1 MSERRRRLVGRKS
14 RYVLLGVG
22 VLLSGLLAMSFML
35 SGTGIEDAEATAET
49 RAEQFTDA
57 FLFTELT
64 PELLARD
71 IMGTPYRDLL
81 ISVQA
86 GILSDHRVVRLRIWK
101 AGGDLIFSTAQRDK
115 VDEFFARENAE
126 IARASQGEIVST
138 ATGQRVPPED
148 GLEGSDEKLYQTYV
162 PLELDGAVAP
172 FAVVQIDQRYA
183 SIENAAN
190 RIWRLVQMFL
200 ILALV
205 GFAGVSVIS
214 LRQSPGAEPASSQEP
229 RQPRQ
234 PRRSREERKRRDEE
248 ARALSSEHAERQAGM
263 GQRIAQAGPRI
274 REMAPE
280 KAREMGPE
288 KVPQGVRKRLEET
301 ELQLRAEQAER
312 EQFAGEVHRLR
323 AALAEKEA
331 ELALEREGAS
341 TDSGG
346 AKRIAELE
354 AALKDA
360 ERRAT
365 EVPAAAKREKAA
377 KASTELRKA
386 QLEIEDLKLRLA
398 EAERSTE
405 GLGAARAATDES
417 KKELAQADA
426 SVEAAKEE
434 AEEAKGIAARANAA
448 AEEAKAVAA
457 EARAE
462 ARRAKEGAAAL
473 AAEAEEGKAEVARAV
488 FEAERLQ
495 NELERRGVDVER
507 LREELEGAVAQVSR
521 VTAERHAAATQAS
534 AIAAT
539 QGAELAEARASATEA
554 ADEVREADAVR
565 VRAAKRGAPD
575 LASLQARIEEMESQ
589 RRSDVSELQ
598 LAQQSLANTQ
608 FELMEA
614 TRKLKSAEERHGD
627 EGDDE
632 PAEGKRPARRPRT
645 ERGLLRHPEPSRESE
660 PPRDLEPAEEDMAM
674 FRPAES
680 PIETRSDLPPDEEP
694 EEELAGL
701 SLRER
706 LARAAAARHRTG
718 PS

>member
-1 MSERRRRLVGRKS
+1 MSERRRRLVGKKS
-14 RYVLLGVG
+14 RFVLLGVG

-35 SGTGIEDAEATAET
+35 SGTGIEGAEATAET
-49 RAEQFTDA
+49 RAEQFAEA

-64 PELLARD
+64 PDLLARD

-126 IARASQGEIVST
+126 IARASTGEIVST
-138 ATGQRVPPED
+138 ATGLRVPPVD
-148 GLEGSDEKLYQTYV
+148 GLEGSDEKLYQSYV

-172 FAVVQIDQRYA
+172 YAVVQIDQRYA
-183 SIENAAN
+183 SIEDAAN

-214 LRQSPGAEPASSQEP
+214 LRQSPGAEPASLD
-229 RQPRQ
+229 RQ
-234 PRRSREERKRRDEE
+234 PRRSRQERKQRDEE
-248 ARALSSEHAERQAGM
+248 ARALSAEHAERQAGM

-274 REMAPE
+274 KEMAPE

-288 KVPQGVRKRLEET
+288 TVPQGVRKRLEET

-312 EQFAGEVHRLR
+312 EQFAGEVQRLR

-331 ELALEREGAS
+331 ELALEREGPSA
-341 TDSGG
+341 DSRG

-377 KASTELRKA
+377 KADTELRKA

-398 EAERSTE
+398 AAERSTE
-405 GLGAARAATDES
+405 GLGAARAAKDES
-417 KKELAQADA
+417 KKELAQAKAAAQAANADAAQAGA

-434 AEEAKGIAARANAA
+434 AEEAKGIAARANVA

-457 EARAE
+457 EAKAE
-462 ARRAKEGAAAL
+462 ARRAKEEAASL
-473 AAEAEEGKAEVARAV
+473 AAEAEEGKAELARAV

-495 NELERRGVDVER
+495 NELERRGADVER
-507 LREELEGAVAQVSR
+507 LRDDLEGAVAQVSR
-521 VTAERHAAATQAS
+521 ATADREAATQA
-534 AIAAT
+534 A
-539 QGAELAEARASATEA
+539 GEA
-554 ADEVREADAVR
+554 READAVKAT
-565 VRAAKRGAPD
+565 AAKRGAPD
-575 LASLQARIEEMESQ
+575 LDSLLARIEQMESQ

-598 LAQQSLANTQ
+598 VAQQSLANTQ

-614 TRKLKSAEERHGD
+614 KRKLKSAENRLAGD
-627 EGDDE
+627 GGDE
-632 PAEGKRPARRPRT
+632 PAEEKRPPRRSRT

-660 PPRDLEPAEEDMAM
+660 PVRDVEPADEEMAA

-680 PIETRSDLPPDEEP
+680 PIEPTSDLAPDEET
-694 EEELAGL
+694 EEDLAGL

>member
-49 RAEQFTDA
+49 RAEQFADA

-64 PELLARD
+64 PDVLARD

-138 ATGQRVPPED
+138 ATGQRVPPVD
-148 GLEGSDEKLYQTYV
+148 GLDGSDEKLYQTYL
-162 PLELDGAVAP
+162 PLELDGAVTP
-172 FAVVQIDQRYA
+172 YAVVQIDQRYA
-183 SIENAAN
+183 SIEDAAN

-205 GFAGVSVIS
+205 GFAGVAAIS
-214 LRQSPGAEPASSQEP
+214 LRQTPGAEPASAD
-229 RQPRQ
+229 RQ
-234 PRRSREERKRRDEE
+234 PRRSREERRQRDEE
-248 ARALSSEHAERQAGM
+248 ARALSAEHAERQAGM

-274 REMAPE
+274 KEMAPE

-312 EQFAGEVHRLR
+312 EQFAGEAQRLR

-331 ELALEREGAS
+331 ELALEREGPSA
-341 TDSGG
+341 DSSA

-354 AALKDA
+354 SALKDA
-360 ERRAT
+360 ERRAA
-365 EVPAAAKREKAA
+365 EVPVAAKREKTA
-377 KASTELRKA
+377 KSNTELRKA

-405 GLGAARAATDES
+405 GLDAARAAKDES
-417 KKELAQADA
+417 KKELAQAKAAVEAANAAAAQADA
-426 SVEAAKEE
+426 LVEAAKEE
-434 AEEAKGIAARANAA
+434 AEEAKGIAARASAA
-448 AEEAKAVAA
+448 AEEAKAMAA

-462 ARRAKEGAAAL
+462 ARRAKEEAAAL
-473 AAEAEEGKAEVARAV
+473 AAEAEEGKAELARAV

-507 LREELEGAVAQVSR
+507 LRDELEGAVAQVSR
-521 VTAERHAAATQAS
+521 VTSEQEAAATP
-534 AIAAT
+534 AA
-539 QGAELAEARASATEA
+539 GEA
-554 ADEVREADAVR
+554 READAVKAS
-565 VRAAKRGAPD
+565 AAKRGAPD
-575 LASLQARIEEMESQ
+575 LASLLKRVEEMESQ

-614 TRKLKSAEERHGD
+614 TRKLKSAEERLTG

-632 PAEGKRPARRPRT
+632 PAEEKRPARRPRT
-645 ERGLLRHPEPSRESE
+645 ERGLLRHPEPYKEAK
-660 PPRDLEPAEEDMAM
+660 PARDLEPAEEDMAV
-674 FRPAES
+674 FHPAES
-680 PIETRSDLPPDEEP
+680 PIETPSDLPPGEET
-694 EEELAGL
+694 EEELAGP

-718 PS
+718 PSS

>member
-1 MSERRRRLVGRKS
+1 MSERRRRVVGRKS

-22 VLLSGLLAMSFML
+22 VLLSGLLTMSFML
-35 SGTGIEDAEATAET
+35 SGTGLEDAEATAET
-49 RAEQFTDA
+49 RAEQFAEA

-64 PELLARD
+64 PDLLARD

-126 IARASQGEIVST
+126 IARASQGETVST
-138 ATGQRVPPED
+138 ATGQRVPPVN
-148 GLEGSDEKLYQTYV
+148 GLEGSDEQLYETYV
-162 PLELDGAVAP
+162 PLEIVGAVAP

-183 SIENAAN
+183 SIEDAAN

-205 GFAGVSVIS
+205 GFVGVAAIS
-214 LRQSPGAEPASSQEP
+214 LRQSPGAEPASADEP
-229 RQPRQ
+229 RQVRQ

-288 KVPQGVRKRLEET
+288 KAPPGVRKRLEET
-301 ELQLRAEQAER
+301 ELKLRAEQAER
-312 EQFAGEVHRLR
+312 EQFAGEIQRLR

-331 ELALEREGAS
+331 ELALEREAPS
-341 TDSGG
+341 ADSGD
-346 AKRIAELE
+346 ARRIAELE

-365 EVPAAAKREKAA
+365 EVPAASKRDKTA
-377 KASTELRKA
+377 KADTELRKA
-386 QLEIEDLKLRLA
+386 QLEIEDLKLQLA

-405 GLGAARAATDES
+405 GLGAARAVADES
-417 KKELAQADA
+417 TSKLAQAKDIVDA
-426 SVEAAKEE
+426 SNAAADEAR
-434 AEEAKGIAARANAA
+434 ARMEDANAA
-448 AEEAKAVAA
+448 AEEARAAAA
-457 EARAE
+457 EAKAE
-462 ARRAKEGAAAL
+462 ARRAKEEAAAL
-473 AAEAEEGKAEVARAV
+473 AAETEDGKAELARAV

-495 NELERRGVDVER
+495 SELERRGADVER
-507 LREELEGAVAQVSR
+507 LREELEGAVTQVSR
-521 VTAERHAAATQAS
+521 VTAEREAA
-534 AIAAT
+534 
-539 QGAELAEARASATEA
+539 ATEA
-554 ADEVREADAVR
+554 AREVREADAVR
-565 VRAAKRGAPD
+565 ASATKRDAPD
-575 LASLQARIEEMESQ
+575 LASLLARIEEMESQ

-598 LAQQSLANTQ
+598 VAQQSLANTQ

-614 TRKLKSAEERHGD
+614 TRKLKAAEERLAS
-627 EGDDE
+627 EGDD
-632 PAEGKRPARRPRT
+632 PGEGSRPTRRPRA
-645 ERGLLRHPEPSRESE
+645 ERGRVRHPEPYQESE
-660 PPRDLEPAEEDMAM
+660 PARDLEPAEEEMVV
-674 FRPAES
+674 FHPAEGQGEV
-680 PIETRSDLPPDEEP
+680 PPDLPDEESD
-694 EEELAGL
+694 EDLAGL

-718 PS
+718 PSS

>member
-1 MSERRRRLVGRKS
+1 VGKKS

-49 RAEQFTDA
+49 RAEQFAEA

-64 PELLARD
+64 PDLLARD

-86 GILSDHRVVRLRIWK
+86 GILSDHRVARLRIWK

-115 VDEFFARENAE
+115 VDEFFARGNAE
-126 IARASQGEIVST
+126 ITRASQGETVS
-138 ATGQRVPPED
+138 AASGQRIPPVD
-148 GLEGSDEKLYQTYV
+148 GLEGSDEMLYQTYV

-172 FAVVQIDQRYA
+172 YAVVQIDQRYA
-183 SIENAAN
+183 SIEDAAN

-205 GFAGVSVIS
+205 GFAGVSAIS
-214 LRQSPGAEPASSQEP
+214 LRQTPGAEPASADG
-229 RQPRQ
+229 Q
-234 PRRSREERKRRDEE
+234 PRRSREERRRRDEE
-248 ARALSSEHAERQAGM
+248 ARALSAEHAERQAGM

-274 REMAPE
+274 KEMAPE

-312 EQFAGEVHRLR
+312 EQFAGEVQRLR

-331 ELALEREGAS
+331 ELALEREGPSA
-341 TDSGG
+341 DSSA

-354 AALKDA
+354 SALKDA

-365 EVPAAAKREKAA
+365 EVPAAAKREKTA
-377 KASTELRKA
+377 KADTELRKA
-386 QLEIEDLKLRLA
+386 QLEIEDLKLRLV

-405 GLGAARAATDES
+405 GLGAARAAKDES
-417 KKELAQADA
+417 QKELAQAKAAAESANAATAQADA
-426 SVEAAKEE
+426 SVEAAKED

-462 ARRAKEGAAAL
+462 ARRAKEEAAAL
-473 AAEAEEGKAEVARAV
+473 AAEAEEGKAELARAV

-495 NELERRGVDVER
+495 NELERRGTDVER
-507 LREELEGAVAQVSR
+507 LRDQLEGAMAEASR
-521 VTAERHAAATQAS
+521 ATADRGAATQA
-534 AIAAT
+534 AGEGDALEAETVKAT
-539 QGAELAEARASATEA
+539 
-554 ADEVREADAVR
+554 
-565 VRAAKRGAPD
+565 AAKRSAPD
-575 LASLQARIEEMESQ
+575 LDSLLARIEQMESQ

-598 LAQQSLANTQ
+598 VAQQSLANTQ

-614 TRKLKSAEERHGD
+614 TRKLKAAEERLAG
-627 EGDDE
+627 EGGDE
-632 PAEGKRPARRPRT
+632 PAEAKRPARRSRT
-645 ERGLLRHPEPSRESE
+645 ERGLLRHPEPSRETE
-660 PPRDLEPAEEDMAM
+660 PVRDVE
-674 FRPAES
+674 
-680 PIETRSDLPPDEEP
+680 PIEEEMAVSRPTGPSIDAPSDLPSDEET
-694 EEELAGL
+694 EEDLAGL